1 MSFTE
6 NHFLS
11 RQMFSRVILTVSS
24 FAVVS
29 ASAAEI
35 PSFFRS
41 VYNSLPSFSV
51 VRQVPNHVIT
61 EGGRLA
67 DEARN
72 NIRAIRESETFQTAS
87 NAAATAVNSAVVRAQ
102 TLAKNIVESDR
113 VKQLSATATEKAK
126 AAAQAAITTAVRKMT
141 SEQRLA
147 FKNAI
152 EAFEAEAEA
161 EAEAAAAATAAAAV
175 EPEVPIVNAVFAG
188 ETIVEEGEQSSGESP
203 AENAVDEEAVEE
215 AVEEAK
221 VSELP
226 EPAV

>member
-161 EAEAAAAATAAAAV
+161 AAAAAAAV
-175 EPEVPIVNAVFAG
+175 EPEVAIVNAVFAG

>member
-1 MSFTE
+1 
-6 NHFLS
+6 
-11 RQMFSRVILTVSS
+11 MFSRVILTVSS

-161 EAEAAAAATAAAAV
+161 AAAAAAAV
-175 EPEVPIVNAVFAG
+175 EPEVAIVNAVFAG